1 MGCSETPAG
10 GSHPCHQ
17 SPKEVSNRAGRAL
30 QRNLNRSGPQGSS
43 CALLPSTNHDKSARV
58 QGVITSRRGDEP
70 RGDAGMAEG
79 VRGDGASGHEKLE
92 AMWDVGETVE

>member
-1 MGCSETPAG
+1 
-10 GSHPCHQ
+10 
-17 SPKEVSNRAGRAL
+17 
-30 QRNLNRSGPQGSS
+30 
-43 CALLPSTNHDKSARV
+43 V